1 MNIKEASMAAN
12 VSVRM
17 LRYYEEV
24 GLLRPVR
31 TSESGY
37 REYDAELVRR
47 ARLIRAYR
55 ELQFSLT
62 EIKFLLDAPRMERDC
77 MLQRQIE
84 RLEEKRKTLDNRI
97 ALAISL
103 RMNGPERFADIDFD
117 QFDAQM
123 NQMNRVIESSA
134 EWQATSNR
142 LKALSREQGE
152 AASEELAK
160 HLAAVASADESG
172 APAAIRI
179 LIQFIEENFYPC
191 TDSILTVYAR
201 SFGGDGLLANFIEEI
216 AGPGS
221 AKLLRQRLEAY
232 VKNTACK

>member
-1 MNIKEASMAAN
+1 MNIKEASITAN
-12 VSVRM
+12 VSVRT

-24 GLLRPVR
+24 GLLQPVR
-31 TSESGY
+31 ASESGY
-37 REYDAELVRR
+37 REYDESEIRR

-55 ELQFSLT
+55 ELQFSLC
-62 EIKFLLDAPRMERDC
+62 EIKALLDAPRMERDA

-84 RLEEKRKTLDNRI
+84 KLEEKRKVIDNRI

-117 QFDAQM
+117 QVDAQM
-123 NQMNRVIESSA
+123 NQMNRLLESNA
-134 EWQATSNR
+134 EWQAASDR

-152 AASEELAK
+152 AASEELVK
-160 HLAAVASADESG
+160 YLAAVASADDSG
-172 APAAIRI
+172 VPSSIRD

-191 TDSILTVYAR
+191 TDTILTAYAR
-201 SFGGDGLLANFIEEI
+201 SFGGDGLLASFIEEI

-221 AKLLRQRLEAY
+221 AILLRQRLESH

>member
-1 MNIKEASMAAN
+1 MNIKEASKAAN
-12 VSVRM
+12 ISVRA
-17 LRYYEEV
+17 LRYYEEI

-31 TSESGY
+31 ASESGY

-55 ELQFSLT
+55 ELQFSLE
-62 EIKFLLDAPRMERDC
+62 EIKSLLDAPRMERDA

-84 RLEEKRKTLDNRI
+84 RLEEKRKVIDNRI

-117 QFDAQM
+117 QVDAQM
-123 NQMNRVIESSA
+123 NQMNRFLESNA
-134 EWQATSNR
+134 EWLSASDR
-142 LKALSREQGE
+142 LKTLSREQGE
-152 AASEELAK
+152 AASEELVK
-160 HLAAVASADESG
+160 YLAAVASADESG
-172 APAAIRI
+172 VPAAIRE

-191 TDSILTVYAR
+191 TDQILTVYAR
-201 SFGGDGLLANFIEEI
+201 GFGGDGLLANFIEEI

-221 AKLLRQRLEAY
+221 ASLLRRRLETY
-232 VKNTACK
+232 LKNTACK